1 MMACSLMNVSIICG
15 HTVRGQHAVPAAKPS
30 LTTHNRNS
38 NFCLGS
44 YKKLQNIS
52 CPRFLRYKS
61 EIKPWNDGVGG
72 EHTAWLL
79 SGRRGHPASRGQHP
93 AWPWSP
99 PSASEAVGWPAP
111 CVTLRGGGHA
121 LLSTRPASF
130 LSRAGGTASGWA
142 AAPSA
147 APSGREK
154 GRHSVAAS
162 AAMRAALGA
171 ATGKAGYL
179 LAHAHTLQGSQHGDL
194 ASPAWSEHRLECRA
208 GVRQLGHA

>member
-1 MMACSLMNVSIICG
+1 MMACSSTNVSIICG
-15 HTVRGQHAVPAAKPS
+15 HTVRGQHAVPAMKPS
-30 LTTHNRNS
+30 LMTHNRNS

-52 CPRFLRYKS
+52 CPQFLCYES
-61 EIKPWNDGVGG
+61 EINPGTMWVEGNRQPGCLPDVGDPRPG
-72 EHTAWLL
+72 GDSTRPGPGA
-79 SGRRGHPASRGQHP
+79 
-93 AWPWSP
+93 P
-99 PSASEAVGWPAP
+99 PSVSEATGWPAP
-111 CVTLRGGGHA
+111 CVTARGDGHV

-147 APSGREK
+147 APAGREN

-162 AAMRAALGA
+162 AAVTAALRAAS
-171 ATGKAGYL
+171 GKAGYL

-194 ASPAWSEHRLECRA
+194 AFPARSEHRLECRA
-208 GVRQLGHA
+208 GVRQLGRA